1 MLVAD
6 VPLLR
11 VLHADGPAP
20 DRAAQMMLYGRFV
33 GSWAGTM
40 HYRDAE
46 QVRRERPV
54 DVHFGWVLEGRAVQD
69 VWIAPSRTGHDAEA
83 PVVMYGTT
91 IRIYDPRRDLWEIT
105 WLNPVSGAINRMTGR
120 EVGADIVQEYRT
132 DDGVRCQ
139 WMFTEITPGSFHW
152 ISRDSADE
160 GRTWRVDVEMFLRR
174 LEDSPA

>member
-6 VPLLR
+6 VPLLN
-11 VLHADGPAP
+11 VLHADGPAA

-33 GSWAGTM
+33 GSWTGTM
-40 HYRDAE
+40 SYLADE
-46 QVRRERPV
+46 VRRERSV

-69 VWIAPSRTGHDAEA
+69 VWIAPSRTGDDA

-120 EVGADIVQEYRT
+120 EVGPDIVQEYR
-132 DDGVRCQ
+132 DGGVRSQ
-139 WMFTEITPGSFHW
+139 WMFTEITPASFRW
-152 ISRDSADE
+152 ISRNSSDE
-160 GRTWRVDVEMFLRR
+160 GSTWTVDVEMFLRR
-174 LEDSPA
+174 VES